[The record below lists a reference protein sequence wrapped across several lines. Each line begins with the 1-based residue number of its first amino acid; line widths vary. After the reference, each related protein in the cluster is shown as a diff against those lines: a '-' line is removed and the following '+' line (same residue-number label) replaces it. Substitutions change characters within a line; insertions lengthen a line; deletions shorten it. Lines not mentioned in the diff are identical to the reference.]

1 MPGTETA
8 RKQHALGGA
17 AGLVVLAL
25 ALAYRFFPGV
35 LHVEPQ
41 LQPQVATT
49 SPVQRTPT
57 PNWVAVQA
65 PPATTTAPQPTV
77 PAPPAASTSFEDAV
91 RMGPPAPTTKLIA
104 GLLKRARAAE
114 QQGSV
119 FEPRDANAIALY
131 QQVLAEDP
139 ANDEAADGL
148 DRIAGALRD
157 WTLAAIDRA
166 DEATAQRNIAAFAE
180 IVHEDAELK
189 SLQGR
194 VATLHKIMPL
204 LTHAATLLKSGN

>member
-1 MPGTETA
+1 MPGTEIA
-8 RKQHALGGA
+8 RKQHTLGGA

-65 PPATTTAPQPTV
+65 PPATTTAPP
-77 PAPPAASTSFEDAV
+77 PSAEAPPAAATSFEDAV

-104 GLLKRARAAE
+104 ALLKKARAAE
-114 QQGSV
+114 QQGNV
-119 FEPRDANAIALY
+119 FEPRDTNAIALY
-131 QQVLAEDP
+131 QQVLA
-139 ANDEAADGL
+139 
-148 DRIAGALRD
+148 
-157 WTLAAIDRA
+157 
-166 DEATAQRNIAAFAE
+166 
-180 IVHEDAELK
+180 
-189 SLQGR
+189 
-194 VATLHKIMPL
+194 
-204 LTHAATLLKSGN
+204 